1 MLWGLFSAFRGI
13 EKNQSFSFA
22 LSSSQSTF
30 IQNNQYGKS
39 PGGQV
44 VMILGFHCCG
54 LGSISG
60 LRTEIP
66 TNDADKKKKKKKII
80 CHSGIFGGN
89 PSWAGLGSAN
99 PTLLFRLQNGRT
111 LSTIRFL
118 RIKVIT
124 QVWQLAQYLNIVGA
138 YQILANAVVFHTCF
152 SYGFRKEPGLS
163 YTEILAKIPLFR
175 MIQGTWAG
183 EKMVW
188 IWT

>member
-1 MLWGLFSAFRGI
+1 
-13 EKNQSFSFA
+13 
-22 LSSSQSTF
+22 
-30 IQNNQYGKS
+30 
-39 PGGQV
+39 
-44 VMILGFHCCG
+44 MILGFHCCG

-124 QVWQLAQYLNIVGA
+124 QV
-138 YQILANAVVFHTCF
+138 
-152 SYGFRKEPGLS
+152 
-163 YTEILAKIPLFR
+163 
-175 MIQGTWAG
+175 
-183 EKMVW
+183 
-188 IWT
+188 